1 MILLKLFL
9 VFFETGAVSFGGG
22 YAMIPLMQEK
32 FVDTYIEYEEFLNM
46 IAIAEST
53 PGPIAVNM
61 ATYIGSTQAGILG
74 SLCATLGVIVP
85 SFIMI
90 LVISAVLKSFL
101 QYSGVKA
108 FLNGVRPCVVGLII
122 SAAVTMLLNTLLG
135 FEGLKNGLS
144 VDLTGIVIFILLFTI
159 SFVLKKLKSKMPSPI
174 LMIIISA
181 IMGMSLYPLLQRF

>member
-9 VFFETGAVSFGGG
+9 VFFEIGAVSFGGG

-74 SLCATLGVIVP
+74 SLCATLGVILP

>member
-74 SLCATLGVIVP
+74 SLCATLGVILP